1 MLTKNFYSYMVA
13 KLSNLNT
20 SCTHIDGTRG
30 EISSN
35 SSGTRVFAAM
45 LKRSINSNDD
55 KAGVLFGAGTTP
67 ATVQDYKLDAPITTG
82 LSIIFPN
89 SLTYAKGASFEDV
102 AVTYGVT
109 NTSSSEITIS
119 EIGLVASIYVS
130 GNLYNSILVD
140 RTVLNAPV
148 TIPAGESKQITYT
161 IRFNYG
167 DAT

>member
-13 KLSNLNT
+13 KLSDLNT
-20 SCTHIDGTRG
+20 SCVLIDGKQS
-30 EISSN
+30 EIKSN
-35 SSGTRVFAAM
+35 SSGTKVFAAM
-45 LKRSINSNDD
+45 LKRSTNSADD
-55 KAGVLFGAGTTP
+55 KGGVLFGAGTAP

-89 SLTYAKGASFEDV
+89 NLTYAKGNSFEDV

-119 EIGLVASIYVS
+119 EIGLVATIYIS
-130 GNLYNSILVD
+130 GNLYESILVD
-140 RTVLNAPV
+140 RTVLDTPV
-148 TIPAGESKQITYT
+148 TIPAGESKQIAYT

-167 DAT
+167 DAV